1 MRGYSENINELNS
14 DFINAELRKI
24 HKNASNKSSGFP
36 LISDY
41 NKSTFA
47 SAMINKIKPAI
58 L

>member
-1 MRGYSENINELNS
+1 LNS
-14 DFINAELRKI
+14 DLINAEVRQI

-47 SAMINKIKPAI
+47 SAMLNKIEPSI